1 MAANMNKNYA
11 QYDGRSSEERA
22 LERYT
27 KLIIEKMKAIEKNRM
42 EPWFTVDSTK
52 WPRGLSGRD
61 FNSMNALMR
70 ASRMVA

>member
-27 KLIIEKMKAIEKNRM
+27 KL
-42 EPWFTVDSTK
+42 T
-52 WPRGLSGRD
+52 L
-61 FNSMNALMR
+61 LC
-70 ASRMVA
+70 